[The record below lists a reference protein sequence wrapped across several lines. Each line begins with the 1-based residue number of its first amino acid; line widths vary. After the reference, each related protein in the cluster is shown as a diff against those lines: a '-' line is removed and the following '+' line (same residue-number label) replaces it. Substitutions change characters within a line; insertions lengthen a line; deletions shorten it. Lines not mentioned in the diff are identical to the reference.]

1 MQAQAEKGPVRPGPA
16 PLVVV
21 ADDDAAILELVQL
34 VLEGEGYRTLGVRDG
49 AAALEAIARER
60 PALLLLD
67 MRMPGQSGWEVAATL
82 RREDPSGS
90 SVPVVVMSAT
100 TSTALWAAEIGARA
114 HLEKPFDLAE
124 LVAVVGAVARPGP

>member
-1 MQAQAEKGPVRPGPA
+1 MQAPDEAGPARPGPA

-67 MRMPGQSGWEVAATL
+67 MRMPGQSGWEVAAAL
-82 RREDPSGS
+82 RRPHRRA
-90 SVPVVVMSAT
+90 VPVVVMSAT
-100 TSTALWAAEIGARA
+100 TSTALWAAEIGACG
-114 HLEKPFDLAE
+114 HLDKPFDLAE
-124 LVAVVGAVARPGP
+124 LVAVVGRVARPRA